1 MRGAIGLT
9 AGLLSW
15 LLLPATASADTPEVL
30 REGLADLG
38 EGRLLAADP
47 AQARACFRRAAA
59 HFATAVQQGVRTPGL
74 FLNLGDAHFLADQL
88 PEAIFA
94 FRRGLRLDPDD
105 RTLRANLDY
114 ARLRV
119 GLPQGVDKGSP
130 SRGWW
135 SLTAWRRNLALAC
148 YVLAIP
154 AFFWVA
160 ATRSS
165 RAIAMAVILVVACAA
180 LNAYSWALEQ
190 KETREAQD
198 HPLVVIRDDQLPLR
212 RGNGPSYAAHPDW
225 PHLPAGLEARR
236 LAERGGWLQIEV
248 PGGAVG
254 WVPRDAALV
263 DED

>member
-1 MRGAIGLT
+1 MRGAIGLS
-9 AGLLSW
+9 AGFLL
-15 LLLPATASADTPEVL
+15 LLLPASGWADTQDVL

-38 EGRLLAADP
+38 EGRLLASDP

-59 HFATAVQQGVRTPGL
+59 HFANAVQQGVRTPGL

-94 FRRGLRLDPDD
+94 FRRGLRLDPDN

-119 GLPQGVDKGSP
+119 ALPQGADK

-148 YVLAIP
+148 YVLTIP

-160 ATRSS
+160 ATRSG
-165 RAIAMAVILVVACAA
+165 RAVATAVILVGACAA
-180 LNAYSWALEQ
+180 LNAYDWAIEQ
-190 KETREAQD
+190 RQAREAQD

-236 LAERGGWLQIEV
+236 LAERGGWLQIEL

-254 WVPRDAALV
+254 WIPRDAVLV